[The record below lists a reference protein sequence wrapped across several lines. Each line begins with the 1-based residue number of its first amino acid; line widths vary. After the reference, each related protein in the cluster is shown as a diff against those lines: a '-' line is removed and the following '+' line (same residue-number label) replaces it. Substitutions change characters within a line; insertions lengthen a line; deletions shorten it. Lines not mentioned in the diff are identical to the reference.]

1 MIFRSL
7 AALLATACLCGSALS
22 SEGKIPSAALSGL
35 ERGEATRLLVRLAE
49 PDVVLPQGA
58 SAADPARRAA
68 RNVLK
73 DQLEAAVADVGI
85 ERIRRYEQLPMLAVR
100 VRDANALRRLAARK
114 EVLEIYEDIPLY
126 AILEQS
132 LPKIGQPLAVAKGQQ
147 GAGTSIAVI
156 DTGVDYTRSEF
167 GGCTAPGV
175 PATCRV
181 AYAQDF
187 ATDDGVRDANGHGT
201 VVAAIAARTAP
212 GAAILALDVF
222 DGSSAS
228 SIDVVDAIDWAIA
241 NRTVYNIVA
250 LNLSLGGSTKFIT
263 PCTSGNP
270 FRPALLSARAAGLV
284 AYVASGNSAYSDGL
298 AMPACTPEAESV
310 GAVYDANLGG
320 VTWSAC
326 SDSATAAD
334 KVVCFSNSASFLDL
348 LAPGAMITAAGA
360 TGGGT
365 SYAAPHAAGAHAVLR
380 AARPGEGAEGSAS
393 RLASYGVPVTD
404 LRNGVTRPRIDLAAA
419 LAFPANDDFAAAL
432 VLAGSSGN
440 ASGSNVVATSESGE
454 PAHAGASPVRS
465 VWWKWTA
472 PAGGDAVF
480 ETTGSGF
487 DTVLAAYTGNSVGGL
502 TLVMANNNAAAGQTA
517 SRIAF
522 RAQAGTT
529 YHLAVAG
536 NAGATG
542 SIALAWSL
550 TEPVADL
557 AITLVD
563 SPDPAV
569 AGSDVTY
576 TATVVNNGPSVA
588 ESVLL
593 NFTIPAGIS
602 VRSGSAGCTI
612 AVGAVAC
619 PLGNIVVGQ
628 SLVRQVVVTTD
639 NAGSATVIAGVAGLW
654 SDPQGSNDSALA
666 ATTINVPASAGAS
679 EDVPLPAWSLLLLAA
694 ALGRGIV
701 ARRR

>member
-58 SAADPARRAA
+58 SAADPAWRAA

-100 VRDANALRRLAARK
+100 VRDASALRRLAARN

-380 AARPGEGAEGSAS
+380 AARPGEGAEGAAS

-602 VRSGSAGCTI
+602 VRSASAGCTI

-619 PLGNIVVGQ
+619 PLGNLVVGQ